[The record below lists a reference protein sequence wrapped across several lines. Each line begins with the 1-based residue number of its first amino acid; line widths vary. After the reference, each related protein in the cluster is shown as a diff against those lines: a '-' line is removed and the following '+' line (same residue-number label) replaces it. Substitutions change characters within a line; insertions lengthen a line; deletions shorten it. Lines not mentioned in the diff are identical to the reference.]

1 MLDSANISTLAQSF
15 ESAWRSLALSRL
27 LTVTILALGTAS
39 NVLYAH
45 TPLVAFAVISGIALT
60 RRRAFSV
67 ALLIWLVNQSVGFGL
82 RGYPLTTTA
91 FTWGALMGL
100 GTLLVVAF
108 ASWRP
113 SFAQTTWLGHWLW
126 LAIAVLVGCGLY
138 QGLIL
143 LAYPVMADGHWMD
156 GAIVVKL
163 FVKQFMWAGAIA
175 LGHSLLLWR
184 KLISSP
190 AGSVSR

>member
-1 MLDSANISTLAQSF
+1 MFDTAKVAPAAHPFQLAWQ
-15 ESAWRSLALSRL
+15 SLAHSRL
-27 LTVTILALGTAS
+27 LTLMLIALGTAS

-45 TPLVAFAVISGIALT
+45 TPLVALATMSGVTLP
-60 RRRAFSV
+60 RRRAIAV
-67 ALLIWLVNQSVGFGL
+67 ALLLWLVNQSMGFGL
-82 RGYPLTTTA
+82 RGYPLTATA
-91 FTWGALMGL
+91 LTWGTLMGL

-113 SFAQTTWLGHWLW
+113 ILARTTWLGHWLW
-126 LAIAVLVGCGLY
+126 LAIALLVGFGLY

-156 GAIVVKL
+156 GAVVVKL
-163 FVKQFMWAGAIA
+163 FVKQFVWAGAIA

-184 KLISSP
+184 RILSSP
-190 AGSVSR
+190 LPRH

>member
-1 MLDSANISTLAQSF
+1 MSDSAKISTLAQSF
-15 ESAWRSLALSRL
+15 ESAWRSRALSRL

-143 LAYPVMADGHWMD
+143 LAYPVMADGHWRD